1 MGNIDLDSL
10 KLSKELKEELEC
22 IISIYFDEIINI
34 YNDINNNTIIE
45 VIYIFINRLNYYQ

>member
-34 YNDINNNTIIE
+34 YNDINNNIIIE
-45 VIYIFINRLNYYQ
+45 VIYIFINRLIYYQ

>member
-45 VIYIFINRLNYYQ
+45 VIYIFINRLIYYQ